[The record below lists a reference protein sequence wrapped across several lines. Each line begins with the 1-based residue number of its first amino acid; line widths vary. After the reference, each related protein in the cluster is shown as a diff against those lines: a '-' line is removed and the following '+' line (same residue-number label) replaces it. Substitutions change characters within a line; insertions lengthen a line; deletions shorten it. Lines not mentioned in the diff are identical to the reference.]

1 MCARPAANFTAI
13 PRPGIELGGYKS
25 DLPNVT
31 PQTLKAEYDR
41 ILSLASIDVMV
52 QGADPTLVEE
62 LLLQKLAGAAR
73 SPSAL
78 PCRWP
83 CPLLKPSTSARKSPA

>member
-1 MCARPAANFTAI
+1 MCAGPPQILRRFPA
-13 PRPGIELGGYKS
+13 GIELGGYKS

-52 QGADPTLVEE
+52 QGADPALVEE
-62 LLLQKLAGAAR
+62 LLLAKAGWRCPQPPALCHAAGH
-73 SPSAL
+73 AHY
-78 PCRWP
+78 
-83 CPLLKPSTSARKSPA
+83 